1 MPYED
6 LFFWWAIAITW
17 SSMFLIAI
25 GIYLYVASRKRNN
38 LIANRARLGTNLV
51 FVWVLL
57 GLLVLYLVSIDLG
70 SAPLFAAGNILVEAI
85 LVGYILKRR
94 PDAEQ
99 MQSS

>member
-38 LIANRARLGTNLV
+38 LTANRTRLGTNLV

-70 SAPLFAAGNILVEAI
+70 SAPLFAAGNISVEAI
-85 LVGYILKRR
+85 LIGYILKSKS
-94 PDAEQ
+94 DSEQ
-99 MQSS
+99 IHSS

>member
-1 MPYED
+1 MPYEY

-17 SSMFLIAI
+17 SSMFLVAI
-25 GIYLYVASRKRNN
+25 GIYLYVVSRRRNN
-38 LIANRARLGTNLV
+38 LTVNRTGFGMNLV